1 MSNVEALRAV
11 YAGYE
16 QGDFRAS
23 LPLLHETLTLTVDPE
38 IPDGG
43 TYEGTDG
50 VRAYMSRFLEPWESL
65 TISAES
71 YEDAG
76 NRVLVKVHQAGI
88 GRGSGVPVT
97 LDYFQLWTFSGDKV
111 VRLEVIMSE
120 ERAREALGQ
129 PG

>member
-11 YAGYE
+11 YAGWE
-16 QGDFRAS
+16 QGDLRAS
-23 LPLLHETLTLTVDPE
+23 LPLLHETVTLTVDRD

-50 VRAYMSRFLEPWESL
+50 VRAYMSRFLEPWDSL

-76 NRVLVKVHQAGI
+76 NRVLGKVRQAGI
-88 GRGSGVPVT
+88 GHGSGVPVT
-97 LDYFQLWTFSGDKV
+97 HDYFQLWTFSVDKV
-111 VRLEVIMSE
+111 VQLEVIMSE
-120 ERAREALGQ
+120 ERARESLGA
-129 PG
+129 GS